1 MRFSIGKKILLSF
14 SVIIFIMLILGIT
27 GILNMST
34 LNSKTK
40 ELNNNWLLGMQ
51 YIDGINYETEHVVS
65 LELEYLLVPSNEEM
79 DFLEGQINESLKLI
93 NEHKA
98 VYQNTLASDKEA
110 ELFAE
115 FEKEWE
121 DYLQIHEQIMVSGRT
136 NNLEEARALI
146 KEGHKIYDNIQI
158 IIDELVSINKE
169 GGKKAVEDS
178 INTFKFSRVISIVL
192 IISSILISVG
202 ATYYMIRSISR
213 PLNKLTTI
221 ATSIAEG
228 NLNQED
234 ISIKSNDEVGELA
247 YSFNQ
252 MKTNLKDLILNV
264 KLTTSEVYSSS
275 EELTQSTIEV
285 KEGNKQIAITMQ
297 DLSGG
302 SEGLASTSSDIA
314 DGMKE
319 LIQEIDHATANGDS
333 LRGASKEVREL
344 SSEGQTL
351 MNTSISQM
359 SEIHQEVHSAVA
371 KIKGLESKSQ
381 EISQLTLVIQDIAN
395 QTNLLALNAAIE
407 AARVGEHGK
416 GFAVVAD
423 EVRKLAEQVTGSVTS
438 ISDIIEGVQKESQGL
453 SIVLQESYHKV
464 ELGSEQIQKTAE
476 AFSAI
481 NQSIHMKEER
491 IGGIASNLTIVLD
504 TSNKISNST
513 DEIAAI
519 AEESSAGIEETSASI
534 EQSSVSMD
542 EISASA
548 ESLSRLA
555 ETLNTAVGKFKVN

>member
-1 MRFSIGKKILLSF
+1 
-14 SVIIFIMLILGIT
+14 
-27 GILNMST
+27 
-34 LNSKTK
+34 
-40 ELNNNWLLGMQ
+40 
-51 YIDGINYETEHVVS
+51 
-65 LELEYLLVPSNEEM
+65 
-79 DFLEGQINESLKLI
+79 
-93 NEHKA
+93 
-98 VYQNTLASDKEA
+98 
-110 ELFAE
+110 
-115 FEKEWE
+115 
-121 DYLQIHEQIMVSGRT
+121 
-136 NNLEEARALI
+136 
-146 KEGHKIYDNIQI
+146 
-158 IIDELVSINKE
+158 
-169 GGKKAVEDS
+169 
-178 INTFKFSRVISIVL
+178 
-192 IISSILISVG
+192 
-202 ATYYMIRSISR
+202 
-213 PLNKLTTI
+213 
-221 ATSIAEG
+221 
-228 NLNQED
+228 
-234 ISIKSNDEVGELA
+234 
-247 YSFNQ
+247 
-252 MKTNLKDLILNV
+252 
-264 KLTTSEVYSSS
+264 
-275 EELTQSTIEV
+275 
-285 KEGNKQIAITMQ
+285 
-297 DLSGG
+297 
-302 SEGLASTSSDIA
+302 
-314 DGMKE
+314 MKE

-481 NQSIHMKEER
+481 NQSIHMMEER